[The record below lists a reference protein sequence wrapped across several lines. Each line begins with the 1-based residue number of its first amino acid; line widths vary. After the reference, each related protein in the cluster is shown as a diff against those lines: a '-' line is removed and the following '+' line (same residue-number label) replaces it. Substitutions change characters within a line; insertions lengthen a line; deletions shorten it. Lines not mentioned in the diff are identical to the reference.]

1 LIAKIEK
8 RSDALMPD
16 GKPAA
21 APWHLMTYDFR
32 MKPGQGMAPKPMMAA
47 TEDA

>member
-1 LIAKIEK
+1 V
-8 RSDALMPD
+8 MPD

-21 APWHLMTYDFR
+21 APWHLMTYDFH
-32 MKPGQGMAPKPMMAA
+32 MKPGEGAAPKPMMAE

>member
-1 LIAKIEK
+1 
-8 RSDALMPD
+8 MPD

-21 APWHLMTYDFR
+21 APWHLMTYNFR
-32 MKPGQGMAPKPMMAA
+32 MKPGQGTAPKPMMAV

>member
-1 LIAKIEK
+1 
-8 RSDALMPD
+8 MPD

-21 APWHLMTYDFR
+21 APGHLMAYDFR
-32 MKPGQGMAPKPMMAA
+32 MKPGEGAAPKPMMAE

>member
-1 LIAKIEK
+1 
-8 RSDALMPD
+8 MPD

-21 APWHLMTYDFR
+21 APWHLMRYDFR
-32 MKPGQGMAPKPMMAA
+32 MKPGKGTAPKPMMAA